1 NALAWSPDG
10 GHLASGSSDKTVQM
24 WNAISGKRTATIS
37 CHSEVHAIGWSPD
50 EQYLALSCEKEV
62 QVWNIATGSCSTT
75 YRNHLFSIKALAWSP
90 NDKCI
95 VSAGRERQVH
105 IWIASNGVQLALY
118 YGHKGQFNWINTVAW
133 SPDGR
138 FIASGDANGTIHV
151 WDATVKSTI
160 VIYKSHSAGV
170 HAV

>member
-1 NALAWSPDG
+1 MKAVAWSPDG
-10 GHLASGSSDKTVQM
+10 THIASGSSDKTVQM

-90 NDKCI
+90 NAKCI

-118 YGHKGQFNWINTVAW
+118 YGHKGLDAVLSYVREGDTLVVWRL
-133 SPDGR
+133 DRLGR
-138 FIASGDANGTIHV
+138 SLKHLIETI
-151 WDATVKSTI
+151 TKP
-160 VIYKSHSAGV
+160 
-170 HAV
+170 